1 VDPWLIPDRWDD
13 QPWPAVYLGRL
24 WELQSAQAVLQRGI
38 VPGLKPVRQEQT
50 QSNRFGLGPDP
61 GEGISR
67 RVAVIAAADG
77 CGELRIAQ
85 QPIGADKGQRG
96 GRIATRQASQLL
108 RQFGA
113 GLRAIACA
121 YGSLGDDHPLVS
133 RIVFEHHRVSLEAT
147 GGSWLVS

>member
-1 VDPWLIPDRWDD
+1 M
-13 QPWPAVYLGRL
+13 
-24 WELQSAQAVLQRGI
+24 LQRGI
-38 VPGLKPVRQEQT
+38 VPGLKPIRQEQT
-50 QSNRFGLGPDP
+50 QRNRFGLSPDP
-61 GEGISR
+61 GEGIAR

-77 CGELRIAQ
+77 CSELRIAQ
-85 QPIGADKGQRG
+85 QSIGADKGQRG

-121 YGSLGDDHPLVS
+121 YGSLGDDHPLGG

-147 GGSWLVS
+147 DGTRLVS